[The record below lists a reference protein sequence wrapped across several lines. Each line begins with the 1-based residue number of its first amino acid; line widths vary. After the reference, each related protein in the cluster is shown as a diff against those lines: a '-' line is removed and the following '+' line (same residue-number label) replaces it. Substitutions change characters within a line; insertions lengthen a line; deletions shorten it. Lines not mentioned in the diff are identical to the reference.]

1 MIENRNSTQIKL
13 GDQISLGG
21 YIFDAYLRISHS
33 RKLTI
38 TQHPVESGAS
48 ISDHAFVEPITF
60 ELDIGMTDTTSG
72 KIPSQFDSLNLPESS
87 TKSRSIKAY
96 DLLVNMQNTRIPYE
110 FICRYGIFN
119 VVVEEI
125 TPTDDYTTKYALRAS
140 VRLRQIITTEASS
153 TILSGDPYVTDS
165 INRGEQNSKPV
176 EEESVIY
183 STGLDKK
190 LREW

>member
-1 MIENRNSTQIKL
+1 MDRNSTQFIL
-13 GDQISLGG
+13 GDQVSLGG

-38 TQHPVESGAS
+38 TQHPVESGAA

-60 ELDIGMTDTTSG
+60 ELDIGMTDTTLG
-72 KIPSQFDSLNLPESS
+72 KIPSQFDNLNLPDSS

-96 DLLVNMQNTRIPYE
+96 DLLVNMQKTRIPYE
-110 FICRYGIFN
+110 FICRYGTFK

-125 TPTDDYTTKYALRAS
+125 TPTDDYTTKYALKAS
-140 VRLRQIITTEASS
+140 VRLRQIIITEASS

-165 INRGEQNSKPV
+165 INRGEQNSQPV
-176 EEESVIY
+176 EEESIAHK
-183 STGLDKK
+183 GFDKK

>member
-1 MIENRNSTQIKL
+1 MDRNSTQFIL
-13 GDQISLGG
+13 GDQVSLDG

-38 TQHPVESGAS
+38 TQHPVESGAA

-60 ELDIGMTDTTSG
+60 ELDIGMTDTTLG
-72 KIPSQFDSLNLPESS
+72 KIPSQFDNLNLPDSS

-96 DLLVNMQNTRIPYE
+96 DLLVNMQKTRIPYE
-110 FICRYGIFN
+110 FICRYGTFK

-125 TPTDDYTTKYALRAS
+125 TPTDDYTTKYALKAS
-140 VRLRQIITTEASS
+140 VRLRQIIITEASS

-165 INRGEQNSKPV
+165 INRGEQNSQPV
-176 EEESVIY
+176 EEESIAHK
-183 STGLDKK
+183 GFDKK